1 MGIRITKKKYVK
13 ICEALTTGKAA
24 TIILNKPA
32 WREEISDALNLL
44 HELWAADLA
53 SKGEV

>member
-1 MGIRITKKKYVK
+1 MKIKQGEFDK

-32 WREEISDALNLL
+32 WREEISDALSLL
-44 HELWAADLA
+44 HELWVAGLA
-53 SKGEV
+53 SKGGGLK